1 MSAALSAIA
10 EVTLELGSGKAE
22 WVFSITV
29 QEVTEKK
36 KRLICMYRGFPGG
49 SVVKNQPVMQE
60 TAYVCVEYPLIDLSL
75 CLGYRKQVLI
85 LTICY
90 VDTRHLSHPR

>member
-36 KRLICMYRGFPGG
+36 YRGFPGG
-49 SVVKNQPVMQE
+49 SVVKHQPVMQE
-60 TAYVCVEYPLIDLSL
+60 TAYVCVDYPLIDLSL